1 MTEDLQAW
9 REGGLGRLVLD
20 RPGSLNALTHSMVRE
35 LLEVLGAWK
44 DADDVTCVVIEG
56 RGDKAFSAGG
66 DILGLWQHGKRGDH
80 AFGRAFWR
88 DEYRLD
94 RMIARYPK
102 PFVALMDGIVMGGG
116 VGVSAHG
123 SHRIVTER
131 TVVAMPEVSIGFL
144 PDVGGTWILSRA
156 PGRLGEYLAMTATRL
171 GPADAIDAGFADRFM
186 SSDCLPELARR
197 LTTRGTGAIDCL
209 AGTPPA
215 GVLAPRLDEIDEVF
229 QAADGPAIV
238 ARLERSSAPWA
249 REAVGAIR
257 RHSPLSVACALEAV
271 RRARHLADLESCL
284 AMEYRFAWR
293 ATQQT
298 DFLEGIR
305 AAIID
310 RDRRPRWRHASLEDV
325 APDEV
330 AALFAHLGDEEL
342 DLEGEGKG

>member
-9 REGGLGRLVLD
+9 REGGLGHLVLD
-20 RPGSLNALTHSMVRE
+20 RPGSLNALTHAMVRE
-35 LLEVLGAWK
+35 LLEVLGAWRN
-44 DADDVTCVVIEG
+44 ADDVTGVVIEG

-102 PFVALMDGIVMGGG
+102 PFVSLMDGIVMGGG

-144 PDVGGTWILSRA
+144 PDVGGTWLLSRA

-171 GPADAIDAGFADRFM
+171 GPADAIHAGFADRFM
-186 SSDCLPELARR
+186 SSDCLPELAKC
-197 LTTRGTGAIDCL
+197 LTQGTGAIDRL

-238 ARLERSSAPWA
+238 ARLERSSSPWA
-249 REAVGAIR
+249 REALSAIR

-271 RRARHLADLESCL
+271 RRARRLADLESCL
-284 AMEYRFAWR
+284 AMEFRFAWR

-310 RDRRPRWRHASLEDV
+310 RDRRPCWRHARLEDV
-325 APDEV
+325 TPDEV

-342 DLEGEGKG
+342 DLEGEGNA

>member
-1 MTEDLQAW
+1 
-9 REGGLGRLVLD
+9 
-20 RPGSLNALTHSMVRE
+20 MVRE
-35 LLEVLGAWK
+35 LLEVLGAWR
-44 DADDVTCVVIEG
+44 DADDVSGVVIEG
-56 RGDKAFSAGG
+56 NGNRAFSAGG
-66 DILGLWQHGKRGDH
+66 DIFGLWQHGKRGDH

-131 TVVAMPEVSIGFL
+131 SVVAMPEVSIGFL

-171 GPADAIDAGFADRFM
+171 GPADAIVAGFADRFM
-186 SSDCLPELARR
+186 ASDRLPELVRR
-197 LTTRGTGAIDCL
+197 LEARGTDSVDRL
-209 AGTPPA
+209 AGE
-215 GVLAPRLDEIDEVF
+215 APGGLLEARLDEIDEAF
-229 QAADGPAIV
+229 SAADGPAIV
-238 ARLERSSAPWA
+238 ARLEDSPSPWA

-271 RRARHLADLESCL
+271 RAARRLADLESCL
-284 AMEYRFAWR
+284 AMEFRFAWR
-293 ATQQT
+293 ATQHT
-298 DFLEGIR
+298 DFLEGVR

-310 RDRRPRWRHASLEDV
+310 RDRRPRWRHARLEDV
-325 APDEV
+325 TPAEV
-330 AALFAHLGDEEL
+330 ARLFAPLGDEEL
-342 DLEGEGKG
+342 ALKGGREG

>member
-1 MTEDLQAW
+1 MTGDLRTW

-20 RPGSLNALTHSMVRE
+20 RPGALNALTHPMVRE
-35 LLEVLGAWK
+35 LLEALGAWR
-44 DADDVTCVVIEG
+44 DADDVSGVVIEG
-56 RGDKAFSAGG
+56 NGDRAFSAGG

-131 TVVAMPEVSIGFL
+131 SVVAMPEVSIGFL

-171 GPADAIDAGFADRFM
+171 GPADAIVAGFADRFM
-186 SSDCLPELARR
+186 ASDRLPELVRR
-197 LTTRGTGAIDCL
+197 LETDGTDSVDRL
-209 AGTPPA
+209 AAEPPGGLLEA
-215 GVLAPRLDEIDEVF
+215 RLDEIDEAF
-229 QAADGPAIV
+229 SAADGPAIV
-238 ARLERSSAPWA
+238 ARLEDSSSSWA

-271 RRARHLADLESCL
+271 RAARRLADLESCL
-284 AMEYRFAWR
+284 AMEFRFAWR
-293 ATQQT
+293 ATQHT

-310 RDRRPRWRHASLEDV
+310 RDRRPCWRHARLEEV
-325 APDEV
+325 TPAEV
-330 AALFAHLGDEEL
+330 ARLFAPLGDEEL
-342 DLEGEGKG
+342 DLKGGREG

>member
-1 MTEDLQAW
+1 MRTW

-20 RPGSLNALTHSMVRE
+20 RPGSLNALTHPMVRE
-35 LLEVLGAWK
+35 LLAVLGAWRE
-44 DADDVTCVVIEG
+44 ADDVTGVAIEG
-56 RGDKAFSAGG
+56 NGDKAFSAGG

-80 AFGRAFWR
+80 TFGRAFWR

-171 GPADAIDAGFADRFM
+171 GPADAIAAGFADRFM
-186 SSDCLPELARR
+186 TSDRLPELVGR
-197 LTTRGTGAIDCL
+197 LETEGTACVDGL
-209 AGTPPA
+209 AGEPPGGLLEA
-215 GVLAPRLDEIDEVF
+215 RIDEIDEAF
-229 QAADGPAIV
+229 SAADGPAIV
-238 ARLERSSAPWA
+238 ARLEESSSPWA
-249 REAVGAIR
+249 REAASAIR

-271 RRARHLADLESCL
+271 RAARCLADLEDCL
-284 AMEYRFAWR
+284 AMEFRFAWR
-293 ATQQT
+293 ATEQT

-310 RDRRPRWRHASLEDV
+310 RDRRPCWRHARLEDV
-325 APDEV
+325 TPAEV
-330 AALFAHLGDEEL
+330 AALFAPLGDEEL
-342 DLEGEGKG
+342 DLRGDREG

>member
-1 MTEDLQAW
+1 VTGDLRTW
-9 REGGLGRLVLD
+9 RERGLGRLVLD
-20 RPGSLNALTHSMVRE
+20 RPWALNALTHAMIGE
-35 LLEVLGAWK
+35 LLEVLVAWR
-44 DADDVTCVVIEG
+44 DDDGVTGVVIEG
-56 RGDKAFSAGG
+56 SGDKAFSAGG
-66 DILGLWQHGKRGDH
+66 DIQGLWQHGKRGDH

-94 RMIARYPK
+94 RVVARYPK

-131 TVVAMPEVSIGFL
+131 SVVAMPEVSIGFL

-186 SSDCLPELARR
+186 PSGALRETVRR
-197 LTTRGTGAIDCL
+197 LETHGTSAVDCL
-209 AGTPPA
+209 ARTPPA
-215 GVLAPRLDEIDEVF
+215 GVLGPNLDEINETF
-229 QAADGPAIV
+229 SEPDGPAIV
-238 ARLERSSAPWA
+238 ARLERSSSPWA

-257 RHSPLSVACALEAV
+257 RHSPLSVTCALEAV
-271 RRARHLADLESCL
+271 RAARRLADLESCL
-284 AMEYRFAWR
+284 AMEFRFAWR

-310 RDRRPRWRHASLEDV
+310 RDRRPRWRHARLEEV
-325 APDEV
+325 SPAEV

-342 DLEGEGKG
+342 DLEGDATR

>member
-1 MTEDLQAW
+1 MTGDLQAW

-20 RPGSLNALTHSMVRE
+20 RPGSLNALTHAMVRE
-35 LLEVLGAWK
+35 LLDVLGAWR
-44 DADDVTCVVIEG
+44 DADDVTGVVIEG
-56 RGDKAFSAGG
+56 RGVKAFSAGG
-66 DILGLWQHGKRGDH
+66 DILGLWQRGRRGDH

-123 SHRIVTER
+123 SHRVVTER
-131 TVVAMPEVSIGFL
+131 TVVAMPEASIGFL
-144 PDVGGTWILSRA
+144 PDAGGTWILSRA

-171 GPADAIDAGFADRFM
+171 GPAGAIDAGFADHFVA
-186 SSDCLPELARR
+186 SDRLPELTRR
-197 LTTRGTGAIDCL
+197 LATHGTGAIDGL
-209 AGTPPA
+209 AGTPP
-215 GVLAPRLDEIDEVF
+215 GGFLEPCIDEIDEVF

-238 ARLERSSAPWA
+238 ARLERSSSPWA
-249 REAVGAIR
+249 LEAVGAIR

-271 RRARHLADLESCL
+271 RRARRLADLESCL
-284 AMEYRFAWR
+284 AMEFRFAWR
-293 ATQQT
+293 ATQQS

-310 RDRRPRWRHASLEDV
+310 RDRRPCWRHARLEEV
-325 APDEV
+325 TPAEV

-342 DLEGEGKG
+342 DLEGDGEG

>member
-1 MTEDLQAW
+1 MTGDLQTW
-9 REGGLGRLVLD
+9 CEGGLGRLVLD
-20 RPGSLNALTHSMVRE
+20 RPGALNALTHAMVRE
-35 LLEVLGAWK
+35 LLAVLGAWR
-44 DADDVTCVVIEG
+44 DADDVSGAVIEG
-56 RGDKAFSAGG
+56 SGDKAFSAGG

-171 GPADAIDAGFADRFM
+171 GPADAIVAGFADRFM
-186 SSDCLPELARR
+186 ASDRLPELVRR
-197 LTTRGTGAIDCL
+197 LEAQGPHSVDWL
-209 AGTPPA
+209 AGEPPGGLLEA
-215 GVLAPRLDEIDEVF
+215 RLDEINEAF
-229 QAADGPAIV
+229 SAADGPAIV
-238 ARLERSSAPWA
+238 ARLEDSSAPWA
-249 REAVGAIR
+249 REAAGAIR

-271 RRARHLADLESCL
+271 RAARRLADLESCL
-284 AMEYRFAWR
+284 AMEFRFAWR

-310 RDRRPRWRHASLEDV
+310 RDRHPCWRHARLEDV
-325 APDEV
+325 TPAEV
-330 AALFAHLGDEEL
+330 ADLFAPLGNEEL
-342 DLEGEGKG
+342 DLKGDRER

>member
-1 MTEDLQAW
+1 MTAELQAW
-9 REGGLGRLVLD
+9 CEGGLGRLVLD

-35 LLEVLGAWK
+35 LLEVLGAWR
-44 DADDVTCVVIEG
+44 DTDDVTGVIIEG

-171 GPADAIDAGFADRFM
+171 GPADAIHAGFADRFM
-186 SSDCLPELARR
+186 SSDHLPELTRR
-197 LTTRGTGAIDCL
+197 LETRGTGAIDGL

-215 GVLAPRLDEIDEVF
+215 GVLSPRLDEMNEAF
-229 QAADGPAIV
+229 SEADGPAIV
-238 ARLERSSAPWA
+238 AWLERSSSPWA
-249 REAVGAIR
+249 LEALGAIR

-271 RRARHLADLESCL
+271 RRARRLRDLESCL
-284 AMEYRFAWR
+284 AMEFRFAWR

-310 RDRRPRWRHASLEDV
+310 RDRRPCWRHARLEDV
-325 APDEV
+325 TPDEV

-342 DLEGEGKG
+342 DPEGDGEG